1 MILTG
6 KQIDFYRLAALKG
19 ALYLELKGM
28 KRRGRSAYSIL
39 KSEYG
44 LKGNKESVY
53 KQVCEMVQLEIKN
66 KSA

>member
-39 KSEYG
+39 KSEFG
-44 LKGNKESVY
+44 LKGNRESVY
-53 KQVCEMVQLEIKN
+53 KQVCELVELQIKN